1 MTVDEYFATGPP
13 HERPVYEAVVG
24 YLRTLGPIHVEPVS
38 VGIFLKASGSFVE
51 LRPMTKWVAMSFPL
65 PRRVAHPLIAR
76 KPVDTGRK
84 VFHVVNLHGPDDLTD
99 EVRDWLA
106 ESYAFVEDLG

>member
-24 YLRTLGPIHVEPVS
+24 YLRTLGPIHVEPV
-38 VGIFLKASGSFVE
+38 GIFLKASGSFVE

-65 PRRVAHPLIAR
+65 PRRVTHPLIAR

-84 VFHVVNLHGPDDLTD
+84 VFHVVNLRGPDDLTD